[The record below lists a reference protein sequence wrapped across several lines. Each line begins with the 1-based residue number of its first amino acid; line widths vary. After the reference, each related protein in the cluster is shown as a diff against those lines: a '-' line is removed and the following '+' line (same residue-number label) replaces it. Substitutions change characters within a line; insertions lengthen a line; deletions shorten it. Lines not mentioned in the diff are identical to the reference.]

1 MNSNY
6 DLIFAKT
13 KEKIIFIQINIIQ
26 FSHLLVTKAILK
38 ENNSLYQ
45 RLKPLIYK
53 EFEWSECRV
62 SNSGPRGPKF

>member
-26 FSHLLVTKAILK
+26 FSHLLVTKAIFK
-38 ENNSLYQ
+38 EKTPCAN
-45 RLKPLIYK
+45 
-53 EFEWSECRV
+53 
-62 SNSGPRGPKF
+62 G